1 METASVNITFLGGL
15 GDVGRNCT
23 CVEADGKL
31 LLIDFGVMFPDA
43 TMPGVDVI
51 LPDTRWLTER
61 AADIVGL
68 LVTHGHEDHVGGVVH
83 LLREFQVPLYGSAL
97 TMGLARHKVTEARLE
112 DRTSFQILN
121 DGERLKIG
129 PFDVEVLPI
138 THSIPQS
145 LCVVLH
151 TDQGVMVHTGDF
163 KLDSSPIDGRIT
175 NLERLKE
182 LHEGPGVRVLMAD
195 STNADKPGWSA
206 SESTVGETF
215 ERRFPEWGGGRVIV
229 SCFASHLHR
238 VQQICDAAIR
248 EGRTIFPLGRSM
260 VNNVRIAQELGVLD
274 LPHRCV
280 DSIERLDMYEPGSIC
295 VICTGSQGE
304 PNAALSLLAKSD
316 HPDLSLGPGD
326 IVMLS
331 SHPIPGNEIAV
342 FRVID
347 QLTRLGC
354 EVVHDGHEHV
364 HTSGHAQRDELRQ
377 LYDILL
383 PEWYVPIEGEYRML
397 QRNADVAVEAGHAP
411 DRSLVVLDGTQLTLD
426 ESGLRVTGEVPAPY
440 RFVDGLLDDLGPE
453 VLDARRKLSEGGFVH
468 VTVIVSKKT
477 GLLGHPEIST
487 QGWIDTDKSVAVLAE
502 LEVEVARA
510 VQKSIGEGTGP
521 ADLERVVRRITGRF
535 VGNRTRRR
543 PPILASVITVD

>member
-1 METASVNITFLGGL
+1 
-15 GDVGRNCT
+15 
-23 CVEADGKL
+23 
-31 LLIDFGVMFPDA
+31 MFPDA

-68 LVTHGHEDHVGGVVH
+68 LITHGHEDHVGGVVH
-83 LLREFQVPLYGSAL
+83 LLREFQMPLYGSAL
-97 TMGLARHKVTEARLE
+97 TMGLARRKVTEARLE

-121 DGERLKIG
+121 DGERLQIG

-163 KLDSSPIDGRIT
+163 KLDSHPIDGRIT
-175 NLERLKE
+175 DLTRLKE
-182 LHEGPGVRVLMAD
+182 LQEDPGVRVLMVD

-206 SESTVGETF
+206 SESTMRETF
-215 ERRFPEWGGGRVIV
+215 ERRFPEWNGGRLVV

-238 VQQICDAAIR
+238 VQQISDVAIK

-260 VNNVRIAQELGVLD
+260 VNNIRIAQELRVLD
-274 LPHRCV
+274 LPHHSV
-280 DSIERLDMYEPGSIC
+280 DSIEQLHLYEPGAIC

-304 PNAALSLLAKSD
+304 PNAALSLIAKSA
-316 HPDLSLGPGD
+316 HPDLSLGAGD
-326 IVMLS
+326 VVMLS
-331 SHPIPGNEIAV
+331 SHPIPGNEIPV
-342 FRVID
+342 YRMID
-347 QLTRLGC
+347 RLTRLGC
-354 EVVHDGHEHV
+354 EVIHDGQEHV
-364 HTSGHAQRDELRQ
+364 HTSGHAQRDELRH
-377 LYDILL
+377 LYDIVR

-397 QRNADVAVEAGHAP
+397 QRNADVAVEAGHQP

-426 ESGLRVTGEVPAPY
+426 EKGLRVTGRVPAPY

-453 VLDARRKLSEGGFVH
+453 ILDARRKLGESGFVH
-468 VTVIVSKKT
+468 VTVVVSNKT
-477 GLLGHPEIST
+477 GLIGHPEIST
-487 QGWIDTDKSVAVLAE
+487 QGWIDIDKSVVVLAE

-510 VQKSIGEGTGP
+510 VRASISEGKRLE
-521 ADLERVVRRITGRF
+521 DLDRVVRRITGQF

-543 PPILASVITVD
+543 PPISASVITLD